1 MFASKRQSTL
11 IDKGFK
17 IVGTLTTE
25 GSVEIRGEID
35 GEMRCGSVVVSHNAH
50 VTGSIF
56 ADTVVV
62 NGKIDG
68 PIDGGEVVLKSQAHV
83 SGDIRCQSLVVEKGA
98 FMEGRLLRDQQP
110 DDGRRSNGGL
120 DDHSNAEDMD
130 KSVNRYGAEKSAGGL
145 RLETPKN

>member
-1 MFASKRQSTL
+1 MFASKRQSTV

-17 IVGTLTTE
+17 IVGTITTE
-25 GSVEIRGEID
+25 GSVEIRGELD
-35 GEMRCGSVVVSHNAH
+35 GEMRCGSVVVSHDAH

-83 SGDIRCQSLVVEKGA
+83 LGDIRCQSLVVEKGA

-110 DDGRRSNGGL
+110 DGRRSDGRL

-130 KSVNRYGAEKSAGGL
+130 NSVNRYEAKRSTHGP